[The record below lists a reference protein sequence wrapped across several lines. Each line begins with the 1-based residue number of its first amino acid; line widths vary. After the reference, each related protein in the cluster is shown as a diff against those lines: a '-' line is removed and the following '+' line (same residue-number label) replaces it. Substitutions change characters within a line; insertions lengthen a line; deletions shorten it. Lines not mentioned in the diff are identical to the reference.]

1 MEKVKIGILGLGAI
15 SGIYLKNL
23 SSVFRNVEI
32 LGIYDLIE
40 EKAEK
45 VQEEYHIS
53 KVYKNMEEMLD
64 DPEIE
69 IVLNLTRP
77 LEHYHVTKSALL
89 AGKHVYSEKPLATT
103 FEEGKELV
111 ALAKERNLLLGG
123 APDTFLGAGIQ
134 TCKKIIDS
142 GFIGRPIGAAA
153 FMICHG
159 HESWHPAP
167 EFYYQTGGG
176 PMMDMGPY
184 YLTALVNL
192 MGSVKGLTGI
202 AKKNFEH
209 RVITSEPLYG
219 KTIDVEVPTHYN
231 GILDFESGAT
241 ATVTTTF
248 DVYYTQQARFE
259 IYGTEGTL
267 IVPDPNTFGGPVKL
281 LSGKENE
288 YRDMPLLFDYSENSR
303 GLGLSNMADALRG
316 LDGFRANGDQ
326 MLHVLEI
333 MTGFEKSSS
342 TGCYLEMETRT
353 SL

>member
-1 MEKVKIGILGLGAI
+1 MEKVKVGILGLGAI

-32 LGIYDLIE
+32 SGIYDLIE

-45 VQEEYHIS
+45 VQEEYHIP
-53 KVYKNMEEMLD
+53 KVYKSMEEMLD

-77 LEHYHVTKSALL
+77 LEHYQVTKAALL

-103 FEEGKELV
+103 FEEGRELV
-111 ALAKERNLLLGG
+111 SLAEERNLFLGG

-167 EFYYQTGGG
+167 EFYYKNGGG

-192 MGSVKGLTGI
+192 MGSVKGLTGM
-202 AKKNFEH
+202 AKKNFEQ
-209 RVITSEPLYG
+209 RLITSQPLYG

-241 ATVTTTF
+241 ATITTTF
-248 DVYYTQQARFE
+248 DVHYTQQARFE

-281 LSGKENE
+281 LSGKESE
-288 YRDMPLLFDYSENSR
+288 YKEMPLLFDYSENSR

-316 LDGFRANGDQ
+316 LDEFRANGDQ

-333 MTGFEKSSS
+333 MTGFEKSSNA
-342 TGCYLEMETRT
+342 GRYIELATR
-353 SL
+353 L

>member
-32 LGIYDLIE
+32 LAIYDLIE

-45 VQEEYHIS
+45 VQEEYHIP
-53 KVYKNMEEMLD
+53 KVYKSMEEMLD
-64 DPEIE
+64 DPKIE

-77 LEHYHVTKSALL
+77 LEHYHVTKAALL

-103 FEEGKELV
+103 FEEGQELLT
-111 ALAKERNLLLGG
+111 LAKERNLLLGG

-202 AKKNFEH
+202 AKKNFAQ
-209 RVITSEPLYG
+209 RLITSEPLYG
-219 KTIDVEVPTHYN
+219 KIIDVEVPTHYN
-231 GILDFESGAT
+231 GILDFENGAT
-241 ATVTTTF
+241 ATITTTF
-248 DVYYTQQARFE
+248 DVHYTQQARFE
-259 IYGTEGTL
+259 VYGTEGTL
-267 IVPDPNTFGGPVKL
+267 IVPDPNTFGGPVKH

-288 YRDMPLLFDYSENSR
+288 YKEMPLLFDYSENSR

-316 LDGFRANGDQ
+316 IGDFRANGDQ

-333 MTGFEKSSS
+333 MTGFEKSSNAGS
-342 TGCYLEMETRT
+342 YLELATRL
-353 SL
+353 S

>member
-1 MEKVKIGILGLGAI
+1 
-15 SGIYLKNL
+15 
-23 SSVFRNVEI
+23 
-32 LGIYDLIE
+32 
-40 EKAEK
+40 
-45 VQEEYHIS
+45 
-53 KVYKNMEEMLD
+53 
-64 DPEIE
+64 
-69 IVLNLTRP
+69 
-77 LEHYHVTKSALL
+77 
-89 AGKHVYSEKPLATT
+89 
-103 FEEGKELV
+103 
-111 ALAKERNLLLGG
+111 
-123 APDTFLGAGIQ
+123 
-134 TCKKIIDS
+134 
-142 GFIGRPIGAAA
+142 GAAA

-342 TGCYLEMETRT
+342 TGCYLEMDTRT
-353 SL
+353 AL

>member
-1 MEKVKIGILGLGAI
+1 MEKVKVGILGLGAI

-32 LGIYDLIE
+32 SGIYDLIE

-45 VQEEYHIS
+45 VQEEYHIP
-53 KVYKNMEEMLD
+53 KVYKSMEEMLD

-77 LEHYHVTKSALL
+77 LEHYQVTKAALL

-103 FEEGKELV
+103 FEEGRELV
-111 ALAKERNLLLGG
+111 SLAKERNLLLGG

-167 EFYYQTGGG
+167 EFYYKNGGG

-202 AKKNFEH
+202 AKKNFEQ
-209 RVITSEPLYG
+209 RLITSEPLYG

-241 ATVTTTF
+241 ATITTTF
-248 DVYYTQQARFE
+248 DVHYTQQARFE

-281 LSGKENE
+281 LSGKESE
-288 YRDMPLLFDYSENSR
+288 YKEMPLLFDYSENSR

-316 LDGFRANGDQ
+316 LDEFRANGDQ

-333 MTGFEKSSS
+333 MTGFEKSSNA
-342 TGCYLEMETRT
+342 GRYIELATR
-353 SL
+353 L